1 MGMGA
6 ALFVASGGNV
16 TLSNVALSTNK
27 AVGGNGGA
35 GGDFGGGGGGG
46 TGGNGGGGPAGG
58 GGGGIGL
65 GANGGS
71 ASSNGSAGILIEAS
85 TGGSGGG
92 GAAGGTSGGGGGG
105 GGGVGASNGAINVG
119 SGGQGGAGGFGGGGG
134 GGNNS
139 GGVGNGGGSGFFGG
153 GGGGG
158 AGFAGPGGFGGFGG
172 GGGGGGA
179 FQCGICVSLGGTSLF
194 GGGSGGAGN
203 NLGNNGGGGGGAGFG
218 GAIFVQ
224 QGGTLVVSGPLAVNG
239 NSVSGGAG
247 GASGG
252 GNAVS
257 GGNGSAFGNGI
268 FLQGNGTL
276 SFKPGSGNTQ
286 TISDVIADQTGSGGT
301 SFNSGSWAMTV
312 SGGGTLVLN
321 GSNTYSG
328 GTTVTG
334 ATLVVNGLIDD
345 PTINSAGVLM
355 GTGTVGPTQVNSGG
369 TFAPGNGTPGS
380 SMTVAG
386 NLAFASG
393 ALYVVNLNPTM
404 SSFASVMG
412 TATLAGTV
420 QANFSPGSYVAKQ
433 YTILTAT
440 GGIYGTFSG
449 ISNVNLPANAS
460 DSLTYG
466 ANAVFL
472 NLLPGF
478 ASLTG
483 LNQNQ
488 QDVAKALIN
497 SFNMTGG
504 LPAQFFG
511 LSPMGLTQSTGEVAT
526 GAERA
531 AMQLTNEFLELM
543 LDPFVN
549 GRGNAGG
556 LGGGAIGF
564 APDEQADLPPEIA
577 LAYAS
582 IVTKAPPK
590 PIFDQRWTAWGSAFG
605 GSNQANGVP
614 AVGSN
619 NVTVSTAG
627 FAGGMDYHVS
637 PSTVV
642 GFALAGAGT
651 SWGLANA
658 LGSGRSDAFQVGGC
672 GISWLGPAYVARC
685 ARLLQSLVHHQ
696 PFSARRWV
704 DRELHRSKLWRAR
717 GGRLPFRGAACI
729 WRDPLRCRSVPGLPH
744 AGLQRVRHKRRRLR
758 TDLCI
763 DECDRC
769 AVRTRRALRRS
780 DADLWQAAGPLRTRC
795 LGARFRRQSGA
806 ERRLPIAAR
815 RDVHRQRHADRA
827 RLGTHHGGRATV
839 PDAAMG
845 IARQI
850 RGGNS
855 RPARRLT
862 PAPAR
867 YVTRGEQSNLTERC
881 RLLALC
887 DFRCNAMQ

>member
-105 GGGVGASNGAINVG
+105 GGGVGASNGVINVG

-203 NLGNNGGGGGGAGFG
+203 NLGNNGGGGGGGGAGFG

-460 DSLTYG
+460 DSLSYG

-543 LDPFVN
+543 PDPFVN

-658 LGSGRSDAFQVGGC
+658 LGSGPSDAFQVGGY
-672 GISWLGPAYVARC
+672 GISWLGPAYVAGALAFSNHWFTTNRSALGDGLTANFIGQSFG
-685 ARLLQSLVHHQ
+685 ARVEGGYRYAALPAFGVTPYGAVQFQDFHTPAYSESDTNGGGFGLTYASMNATDV
-696 PFSARRWV
+696 
-704 DRELHRSKLWRAR
+704 RS
-717 GGRLPFRGAACI
+717 
-729 WRDPLRCRSVPGLPH
+729 
-744 AGLQRVRHKRRRLR
+744 
-758 TDLCI
+758 
-763 DECDRC
+763 E
-769 AVRTRRALRRS
+769 
-780 DADLWQAAGPLRTRC
+780 
-795 LGARFRRQSGA
+795 LGARFDDPTLIYGKPLVLFGRVAWAHDFVGNPALNAAFQSLPGGTFTVNGT
-806 ERRLPIAAR
+806 PIAHDSALTTAGAQLFLTPQW
-815 RDVHRQRHADRA
+815 VLLAKFEGGIRA
-827 RLGTHHGGRATV
+827 RLADLRRHRHATLHV
-839 PDAAMG
+839 VSKA
-845 IARQI
+845 I
-850 RGGNS
+850 
-855 RPARRLT
+855 
-862 PAPAR
+862 
-867 YVTRGEQSNLTERC
+867 
-881 RLLALC
+881 
-887 DFRCNAMQ
+887 

>member
-1 MGMGA
+1 MLAREAREALA
-6 ALFVASGGNV
+6 ASAAVAVAATIVVASGMAA
-16 TLSNVALSTNK
+16 VAASSA
-27 AVGGNGGA
+27 AVAAAAPVSPDPAASAASAVVVAAALCATYVRWAAQVCLVAESGANWQPSDNNGG
-35 GGDFGGGGGGG
+35 
-46 TGGNGGGGPAGG
+46 
-58 GGGGIGL
+58 
-65 GANGGS
+65 
-71 ASSNGSAGILIEAS
+71 
-85 TGGSGGG
+85 
-92 GAAGGTSGGGGGG
+92 
-105 GGGVGASNGAINVG
+105 
-119 SGGQGGAGGFGGGGG
+119 
-134 GGNNS
+134 
-139 GGVGNGGGSGFFGG
+139 
-153 GGGGG
+153 
-158 AGFAGPGGFGGFGG
+158 
-172 GGGGGGA
+172 
-179 FQCGICVSLGGTSLF
+179 
-194 GGGSGGAGN
+194 
-203 NLGNNGGGGGGAGFG
+203 GGGGGGAGFG

-286 TISDVIADQTGSGGT
+286 TISDVIADQTGSGDT

-404 SSFASVMG
+404 SSFASEMG

-460 DSLTYG
+460 DSLSYG

-504 LPAQFFG
+504 LLAQFFG

-543 LDPFVN
+543 LDPFVH

-619 NVTVSTAG
+619 SVAASTFG
-627 FAGGMDYHVS
+627 FAGGMDYHVIS

-651 SWGLANA
+651 SWGRSQRRSAA
-658 LGSGRSDAFQVGGC
+658 AVAMRSRSAVMAFLGSVRPMWPVRSPSPIIGSPPTVQ
-672 GISWLGPAYVARC
+672 
-685 ARLLQSLVHHQ
+685 
-696 PFSARRWV
+696 
-704 DRELHRSKLWRAR
+704 RS
-717 GGRLPFRGAACI
+717 
-729 WRDPLRCRSVPGLPH
+729 
-744 AGLQRVRHKRRRLR
+744 
-758 TDLCI
+758 
-763 DECDRC
+763 
-769 AVRTRRALRRS
+769 
-780 DADLWQAAGPLRTRC
+780 
-795 LGARFRRQSGA
+795 
-806 ERRLPIAAR
+806 
-815 RDVHRQRHADRA
+815 
-827 RLGTHHGGRATV
+827 
-839 PDAAMG
+839 AMG
-845 IARQI
+845 
-850 RGGNS
+850 
-855 RPARRLT
+855 
-862 PAPAR
+862 
-867 YVTRGEQSNLTERC
+867 
-881 RLLALC
+881 
-887 DFRCNAMQ
+887 